1 MEQTI
6 GEACVDGKKKKK
18 KELHCGHTKLID
30 TYGILLSDIIS
41 NSSIFILT
49 SFIKDLLGVS

>member
-6 GEACVDGKKKKK
+6 GEACVDGKKKK
-18 KELHCGHTKLID
+18 LHCGHTKLID